1 MLLTMADGVTEHPR
15 GRAGAE
21 DPRAAA
27 RGTADG
33 CVIFFSFFGARAS
46 TTRNANPRESSDP
59 SANPRDRAIGFD
71 PSIPVPDVSR
81 PMNAKT
87 LRYLPTCGDSRRL
100 P

>member
-1 MLLTMADGVTEHPR
+1 VT
-15 GRAGAE
+15 RA
-21 DPRAAA
+21 RARAW
-27 RGTADG
+27 
-33 CVIFFSFFGARAS
+33 FFSFSRE
-46 TTRNANPRESSDP
+46 TTPATRILANPRTL
-59 SANPRDRAIGFD
+59 ANPRDRAIGFD

>member
-1 MLLTMADGVTEHPR
+1 VTR
-15 GRAGAE
+15 
-21 DPRAAA
+21 A
-27 RGTADG
+27 RGFFLFW
-33 CVIFFSFFGARAS
+33 FFSFSRETTPAARIL
-46 TTRNANPRESSDP
+46 ANPRTL
-59 SANPRDRAIGFD
+59 ANPRDRAIGFD